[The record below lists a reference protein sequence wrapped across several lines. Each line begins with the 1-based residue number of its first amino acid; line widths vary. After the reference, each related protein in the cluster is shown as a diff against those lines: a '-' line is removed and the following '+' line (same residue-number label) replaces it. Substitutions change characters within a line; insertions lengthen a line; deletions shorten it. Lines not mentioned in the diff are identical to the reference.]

1 MKGPTERWRGRNRG
15 FLPSVGPPLG
25 LLIGLFLAL
34 PGCGSQGAQ
43 PEVVVYVAVDRG
55 DAEPILRAFEASS
68 GVQVRAVYDAEAAKT
83 TGLVT
88 RLLAESQ
95 SPRCDV
101 FWNNEVV
108 QTMLLAD
115 RGVLDAYVSPEAADI
130 PADLKDAKG
139 RWTGIAVRARVI
151 VYNAKYVPAEKAPRS
166 LQDLLDPQWRGRAAI
181 ANPQFGTT
189 RTHAA
194 ALFAARGSENAAKW
208 FDELLA
214 NDVRIVDGNAMVK
227 NLVARAKPGASPV
240 YVGLTDTDDVLS
252 GQADGKPIAMI
263 FPDQEDDLGTLL
275 VPSSV
280 ALVRGA
286 PHSEPARR
294 LIDYLVGRK
303 VEAALTA
310 DGKGYLPVRPDSPRP
325 KFVEQAWPL
334 KSMSVNYAAIRD
346 QLEISSRWTREHFH
360 P

>member
-1 MKGPTERWRGRNRG
+1 MKGRMERRRGRNRS
-15 FLPSVGPPLG
+15 FLSSVGLPLG
-25 LLIGLFLAL
+25 LLFGLFAAL
-34 PGCGSQGAQ
+34 PGCGSRGAQ
-43 PEVVVYVAVDRG
+43 PAVVVYVAVDRG
-55 DAEPILRAFEASS
+55 DAEPILREFEASS

-88 RLLAESQ
+88 RLLAESR

-108 QTMLLAD
+108 QTLLLAD
-115 RGVLDAYVSPEAADI
+115 RGVLDAYVPPEAADI
-130 PADLKDAKG
+130 PANLKDAEG
-139 RWTGIAVRARVI
+139 RWTGVAMRARVI
-151 VYNAKYVPAEKAPRS
+151 VYNTIYVPAENAPRK
-166 LQDLLDPQWRGRAAI
+166 LQDLLDPQWRGRLAI

-189 RTHAA
+189 RAHAA
-194 ALFAARGSENAAKW
+194 ALFAARGPENAAQW

-252 GQADGKPIAMI
+252 GLADGDPIAMA
-263 FPDQEDDLGTLL
+263 FPDQDDQGTLL

-286 PHSEPARR
+286 PHGKPARR
-294 LIDYLVGRK
+294 LIDYLVSRK

-325 KFVEQAWPL
+325 KFVSQAWPL
-334 KSMSVNYAAIRD
+334 KNMQVSYAAIHD
-346 QLEISSRWTREHFH
+346 QLEASSKWTREHFY